1 MKLVDIQKLLS
12 LPVDYS
18 DRQDRLYR
26 LVFPMFLAL
35 GYNPYDKRAFVVKE
49 NLDIAVYKGVQVVL
63 RIVLKDNSKTNLGS
77 GLTCITDGKVY
88 NIYLG
93 KKLRCS
99 FNAEKATEEDFQDF
113 KNKLGYDNIEAYWDK
128 AELEV
133 VYGDQI
139 NYVGDLNF
147 RNNIPKTKAS
157 SSLIDKSSKVTR
169 NVELVLDNISK
180 FDESDKT
187 KATKPESKS
196 NKNNK
201 DLNNIDAVDHLI
213 IYQIL
218 KIVQQQSETLRDLEE
233 SLRDIKAKL
242 DESNKNTDTEEKP
255 DKIIEEVASE
265 PLEKVDDTEIS
276 IDEIIDKPIKISRVE
291 KPAASKETEIEKV
304 EKPATEESKATV
316 EDERPSMDDTK
327 PAFDDENAAIDFSKE
342 YIYNEVDAQGYK
354 IRCMKICNKVYE
366 QKMGVMRA
374 IATLVEYVLDNN
386 LCTATDLVDKIR
398 ILHFTPGGYYRRS
411 IYIYKYSI
419 EITVVRCY
427 SDFKRIVGRI
437 LGAAGLK
444 DSDLILKF
452 QEQA

>member
-1 MKLVDIQKLLS
+1 MKLADIQKLLS

-35 GYNPYDKRAFVVKE
+35 GYNPYDKRAFVIKE
-49 NLDIAVYKGVQVVL
+49 NLDITIYKGVQVVL
-63 RIVLKDNSKTNLGS
+63 RVVLKDNNKVNLGS

-128 AELEV
+128 AELQV

-147 RNNIPKTKAS
+147 KNNIPKKAS
-157 SSLIDKSSKVTR
+157 KTSSGLIDKSSKVTS

-187 KATKPESKS
+187 RAINSIPQS
-196 NKNNK
+196 KNNK
-201 DLNNIDAVDHLI
+201 NSKDHNNIDAVDHLI

-218 KIVQQQSETLRDLEE
+218 KIVQQQSDALSNLSE
-233 SLRDIKAKL
+233 SLRDIKNKL
-242 DESNKNTDTEEKP
+242 DGFDRNTDTEEKP
-255 DKIIEEVASE
+255 DKIIEEIASE

-276 IDEIIDKPIKISRVE
+276 IDEIIDKPIKINRVE
-291 KPAASKETEIEKV
+291 KPATSKADDEKDAVEASKADAEK
-304 EKPATEESKATV
+304 
-316 EDERPSMDDTK
+316 D
-327 PAFDDENAAIDFSKE
+327 AIDLSKE

-354 IRCMKICNKVYE
+354 IRCMKICDKVYE

-374 IATLVEYVLDNN
+374 IATLVEYMLDNN
-386 LCTATDLVDKIR
+386 LCTATELVDKIR
-398 ILHFTPGGYYRRS
+398 ILHFTLGRQYRRS
-411 IYIYKYSI
+411 IYIDKYSI
-419 EITVVRCY
+419 EISRITCY

-437 LGAAGLK
+437 LGIAGLK

>member
-1 MKLVDIQKLLS
+1 
-12 LPVDYS
+12 
-18 DRQDRLYR
+18 
-26 LVFPMFLAL
+26 MFLAL
-35 GYNPYDKRAFVVKE
+35 GYNPYDKRAFVIKE

-63 RIVLKDNSKTNLGS
+63 RVVLKDNSKINLGS

-113 KNKLGYDNIEAYWDK
+113 KNKLGYNNIEAYWDK

-147 RNNIPKTKAS
+147 KNNVPKTKAS

-187 KATKPESKS
+187 KATKPESES

-201 DLNNIDAVDHLI
+201 DLNSIDAVDHLI

-218 KIVQQQSETLRDLEE
+218 KIVQQQSETLSNLEE
-233 SLRDIKAKL
+233 SLRDIKNKL
-242 DESNKNTDTEEKP
+242 DMSKKEDTEEKP
-255 DKIIEEVASE
+255 EKIIEEVASE
-265 PLEKVDDTEIS
+265 PIEKVDDTEIS
-276 IDEIIDKPIKISRVE
+276 IDEIIDKPIKINRVE
-291 KPAASKETEIEKV
+291 KPATSKETEIEKA
-304 EKPATEESKATV
+304 ATEASKVSETTI
-316 EDERPSMDDTK
+316 EPTKDT
-327 PAFDDENAAIDFSKE
+327 IDFSKE
-342 YIYNEVDAQGYK
+342 YIYNEIDAQGYK
-354 IRCMKICNKVYE
+354 IRSMKICDKVYE
-366 QKMGVMRA
+366 QKMGVVRA

-386 LCTATDLVDKIR
+386 LCTATELVDKIR

-411 IYIYKYSI
+411 IYIDKYSI
-419 EITVVRCY
+419 EISRFRCY
-427 SDFKRIVGRI
+427 SDFKKIASKI
-437 LGAAGLK
+437 LLVAGLK
-444 DSDLILKF
+444 DSDLMIKF
-452 QEQA
+452 HEQA

>member
-1 MKLVDIQKLLS
+1 MKLADIQKLLS

-35 GYNPYDKRAFVVKE
+35 GYNPYDKRAFVIKE
-49 NLDIAVYKGVQVVL
+49 NLDITIYKGVQVVL
-63 RIVLKDNSKTNLGS
+63 RVVLKDNNKLNLGS

-93 KKLRCS
+93 KKLRYS
-99 FNAEKATEEDFQDF
+99 FNAEKATEKDFQDF

-128 AELEV
+128 AELQV

-147 RNNIPKTKAS
+147 KNNIPKKAS
-157 SSLIDKSSKVTR
+157 KTSSGLIDKSSKVTS

-187 KATKPESKS
+187 RAINSIPESKN
-196 NKNNK
+196 NKNSK
-201 DLNNIDAVDHLI
+201 DPNNIDAVDHLI

-218 KIVQQQSETLRDLEE
+218 KIVQQQSDALNSLEE
-233 SLRDIKAKL
+233 SLKDIRNKL
-242 DESNKNTDTEEKP
+242 DGFDRDTDTEEKP
-255 DKIIEEVASE
+255 DKIIEEIASE
-265 PLEKVDDTEIS
+265 PVEKVDDTEIS
-276 IDEIIDKPIKISRVE
+276 IDEIIDKPIKINRVE
-291 KPAASKETEIEKV
+291 KPATSKPDDEKDAV
-304 EKPATEESKATV
+304 EASKATLDN
-316 EDERPSMDDTK
+316 EEQS
-327 PAFDDENAAIDFSKE
+327 IDLSKE

-354 IRCMKICNKVYE
+354 IRCMKIYDKVYE
-366 QKMGVMRA
+366 QKMGIMRA
-374 IATLVEYVLDNN
+374 IATLVEYLLDNN
-386 LCTATDLVDKIR
+386 LCTATELVDKIR
-398 ILHFTPGGYYRRS
+398 ILHFTIGRQYRRS
-411 IYIYKYSI
+411 IYIDKYSI
-419 EITVVRCY
+419 EISRITCY

-437 LGAAGLK
+437 LGIAGLK

>member
-1 MKLVDIQKLLS
+1 MKLADIQKLLS

-35 GYNPYDKRAFVVKE
+35 GYNPYDKRAFVIKE
-49 NLDIAVYKGVQVVL
+49 NLDITIYKGVQVVL
-63 RIVLKDNSKTNLGS
+63 RVVLKDNNKVNLGS

-99 FNAEKATEEDFQDF
+99 FNAERATEEDFQDF

-128 AELEV
+128 AELQV

-147 RNNIPKTKAS
+147 KNNIKKAS
-157 SSLIDKSSKVTR
+157 KTSSGLIDKSSKVTS

-187 KATKPESKS
+187 RAINSIPESKN
-196 NKNNK
+196 NKNSK
-201 DLNNIDAVDHLI
+201 DPNNIDAVDHLI

-218 KIVQQQSETLRDLEE
+218 KIVQQQSDALSNLEE
-233 SLRDIKAKL
+233 SLRDIRNKL
-242 DESNKNTDTEEKP
+242 DGFDRNTDTEEKP
-255 DKIIEEVASE
+255 DKIIEEIASE

-276 IDEIIDKPIKISRVE
+276 IDEIIDKPIKINRVE
-291 KPAASKETEIEKV
+291 KPATSKPDDEKDAV
-304 EKPATEESKATV
+304 EASKATLDN
-316 EDERPSMDDTK
+316 EKD
-327 PAFDDENAAIDFSKE
+327 AIDLSKE

-354 IRCMKICNKVYE
+354 IRCMKICDKVYE

-374 IATLVEYVLDNN
+374 IATLVEYLLDNN
-386 LCTATDLVDKIR
+386 LCTATELVDRIR
-398 ILHFTPGGYYRRS
+398 ILHFTLGGQYRRS
-411 IYIYKYSI
+411 IYIDKYSI
-419 EITVVRCY
+419 EISRITCY

-437 LGAAGLK
+437 LGIAGLK
-444 DSDLILKF
+444 DSDLMLKF

>member
-1 MKLVDIQKLLS
+1 MKLADIQKLLG

-35 GYNPYDKRAFVVKE
+35 GYNPYDKRAFVIKE
-49 NLDIAVYKGVQVVL
+49 NLDITIYKGVQVVL
-63 RIVLKDNSKTNLGS
+63 RVVLKDNNKVNLGS

-128 AELEV
+128 AELQV

-147 RNNIPKTKAS
+147 KNNIPKKAS
-157 SSLIDKSSKVTR
+157 KTSSGLIDKSSKVTS

-180 FDESDKT
+180 FDESGKT
-187 KATKPESKS
+187 RAINSIPESKN
-196 NKNNK
+196 NKNSK
-201 DLNNIDAVDHLI
+201 DPNNIDAVDHLI

-218 KIVQQQSETLRDLEE
+218 KIVQQQSDALNSLEE
-233 SLRDIKAKL
+233 SLRDIKNKL
-242 DESNKNTDTEEKP
+242 DGFDRNTDTEEKP
-255 DKIIEEVASE
+255 DKIIEEIASE
-265 PLEKVDDTEIS
+265 PVEKVDDTEIS
-276 IDEIIDKPIKISRVE
+276 IDEIIDKPIKINR
-291 KPAASKETEIEKV
+291 A
-304 EKPATEESKATV
+304 EKPATSKPDDEKDVVEASKATLDNE
-316 EDERPSMDDTK
+316 ED
-327 PAFDDENAAIDFSKE
+327 AIDLSKE

-354 IRCMKICNKVYE
+354 IRCMKICDKVYE

-374 IATLVEYVLDNN
+374 IATLVEYLLDNN
-386 LCTATDLVDKIR
+386 FCTATELVDKIR
-398 ILHFTPGGYYRRS
+398 ILHFTIGRQYRRS
-411 IYIYKYSI
+411 IYIDKYSI
-419 EITVVRCY
+419 EISRITCY

-437 LGAAGLK
+437 LGIAGLK

>member
-1 MKLVDIQKLLS
+1 MKLADIQKLLS

-35 GYNPYDKRAFVVKE
+35 GYNPYDKRAFVIKE
-49 NLDIAVYKGVQVVL
+49 NLDITIYKGVQVVL
-63 RIVLKDNSKTNLGS
+63 RVVLKDNNKVNLGS

-113 KNKLGYDNIEAYWDK
+113 KNKLGYDSIEAYWDK
-128 AELEV
+128 AELAV

-147 RNNIPKTKAS
+147 KNNIPKKAS
-157 SSLIDKSSKVTR
+157 KTSSGLIDKSSKVTS

-187 KATKPESKS
+187 RAINSIPESKN
-196 NKNNK
+196 NKNSK
-201 DLNNIDAVDHLI
+201 DPNNIDAVDHLI

-218 KIVQQQSETLRDLEE
+218 KIVQQQSDALSNLSE
-233 SLRDIKAKL
+233 SLRDIRNKL
-242 DESNKNTDTEEKP
+242 DDFDRNTDTEEKP
-255 DKIIEEVASE
+255 DKIIEEIASE
-265 PLEKVDDTEIS
+265 PVEKVDDTEIS
-276 IDEIIDKPIKISRVE
+276 IDEIIDKPIKINRVE
-291 KPAASKETEIEKV
+291 KPATSKADDEKDAVEASK
-304 EKPATEESKATV
+304 A
-316 EDERPSMDDTK
+316 
-327 PAFDDENAAIDFSKE
+327 DDEKDAIDLSKE

-354 IRCMKICNKVYE
+354 IRCMKICGKVYE
-366 QKMGVMRA
+366 KKMGVMRA

-386 LCTATDLVDKIR
+386 LCTATELVDKIR
-398 ILHFTPGGYYRRS
+398 ILHFTFGGNYRRS
-411 IYIYKYSI
+411 IYIDKYSI
-419 EITVVRCY
+419 EISRITCY

-437 LGAAGLK
+437 LGIDGLK

>member
-1 MKLVDIQKLLS
+1 MKLADIQKLLS

-35 GYNPYDKRAFVVKE
+35 GYNPYDKRAFVIKE
-49 NLDIAVYKGVQVVL
+49 NLDITIYKGVQVVL
-63 RIVLKDNSKTNLGS
+63 RVVLKDNNKVNLGS

-99 FNAEKATEEDFQDF
+99 FNAEKATEADFQDF

-128 AELEV
+128 AGLQV

-147 RNNIPKTKAS
+147 KNNIKKAS
-157 SSLIDKSSKVTR
+157 KTSSGLIDKSSKVTS

-187 KATKPESKS
+187 RAINSIPESKN
-196 NKNNK
+196 NKNSK
-201 DLNNIDAVDHLI
+201 DPNNIDAVDHLI

-218 KIVQQQSETLRDLEE
+218 KIVQQQSDALSNLEE
-233 SLRDIKAKL
+233 SLRDIRNKL
-242 DESNKNTDTEEKP
+242 DGFDRNTDTEEKP
-255 DKIIEEVASE
+255 DKIIEEIASE

-276 IDEIIDKPIKISRVE
+276 IDEIIDKPIKINRVE
-291 KPAASKETEIEKV
+291 KPATSKPDDEKDAV
-304 EKPATEESKATV
+304 EASKATLDN
-316 EDERPSMDDTK
+316 EKD
-327 PAFDDENAAIDFSKE
+327 AIDLSKE

-354 IRCMKICNKVYE
+354 IRCMKICDKVYE

-374 IATLVEYVLDNN
+374 IATLVEYLLDNN
-386 LCTATDLVDKIR
+386 LCTATELVDRIR
-398 ILHFTPGGYYRRS
+398 ILHFTLGGQYRRS
-411 IYIYKYSI
+411 IYIDKYSI
-419 EITVVRCY
+419 EISRITCY

-437 LGAAGLK
+437 LGIAGLK

>member
-1 MKLVDIQKLLS
+1 MKLADIQKLLS

-35 GYNPYDKRAFVVKE
+35 GYNPYDKRAFVIKE
-49 NLDIAVYKGVQVVL
+49 NLDITIYKGVQVVL
-63 RIVLKDNSKTNLGS
+63 RVVLKDNNKVNLGS

-99 FNAEKATEEDFQDF
+99 FNAERATEADFQDF

-128 AELEV
+128 AELQV

-147 RNNIPKTKAS
+147 KNNIKKAS
-157 SSLIDKSSKVTR
+157 KTSSGLIDKSSKVTS

-187 KATKPESKS
+187 RAINSIPESKN
-196 NKNNK
+196 NKNSK
-201 DLNNIDAVDHLI
+201 DPNNIDAVDHLI

-218 KIVQQQSETLRDLEE
+218 KIVQQQSDALSNLEE
-233 SLRDIKAKL
+233 SLRDIRNKL
-242 DESNKNTDTEEKP
+242 DGFDRNTDTEEKP
-255 DKIIEEVASE
+255 DKIIEEIASE

-276 IDEIIDKPIKISRVE
+276 IDEIIDKPIKINRVE
-291 KPAASKETEIEKV
+291 KPAVGTSKADDEKDAV
-304 EKPATEESKATV
+304 EASKATLDN
-316 EDERPSMDDTK
+316 EKD
-327 PAFDDENAAIDFSKE
+327 AIDLSKE

-354 IRCMKICNKVYE
+354 IRCMKICDKVYE

-374 IATLVEYVLDNN
+374 IATLVEYLLDNN
-386 LCTATDLVDKIR
+386 LCTATELVDRIR
-398 ILHFTPGGYYRRS
+398 ILHFTLGGYYRRS
-411 IYIYKYSI
+411 IYIDKYSI
-419 EITVVRCY
+419 EISRITCY

-437 LGAAGLK
+437 LGIAGLK

>member
-1 MKLVDIQKLLS
+1 MKLADIQKLLS

-35 GYNPYDKRAFVVKE
+35 GYNPYDKRAFVIKE
-49 NLDIAVYKGVQVVL
+49 NLDITIYKGVQVVL
-63 RIVLKDNSKTNLGS
+63 RVVLKDNNKVNLGS

-99 FNAEKATEEDFQDF
+99 FNAEKA
-113 KNKLGYDNIEAYWDK
+113 
-128 AELEV
+128 ELQV

-147 RNNIPKTKAS
+147 KNNIKKAS
-157 SSLIDKSSKVTR
+157 KTSSGLIDKSSKVTS

-187 KATKPESKS
+187 RAINSIPESKN
-196 NKNNK
+196 NKNSK
-201 DLNNIDAVDHLI
+201 DPNNIDAVDHLI

-218 KIVQQQSETLRDLEE
+218 KIVQQQSDALSNLEE
-233 SLRDIKAKL
+233 SLRDIRNKL
-242 DESNKNTDTEEKP
+242 DGFDRNTDTEEKP
-255 DKIIEEVASE
+255 DKIIEEIASE

-276 IDEIIDKPIKISRVE
+276 IDEIIDKPIKINRVE
-291 KPAASKETEIEKV
+291 KPAVGTSKADDEKDAV
-304 EKPATEESKATV
+304 EASKATLDN
-316 EDERPSMDDTK
+316 EKD
-327 PAFDDENAAIDFSKE
+327 AIDLSKE

-354 IRCMKICNKVYE
+354 IRCMKICDKVYE

-374 IATLVEYVLDNN
+374 IATLVEYLLDNN
-386 LCTATDLVDKIR
+386 LCTATELVDRIR
-398 ILHFTPGGYYRRS
+398 ILHFTLGGQYRRS
-411 IYIYKYSI
+411 IYIDKYSI
-419 EITVVRCY
+419 EISRITCY
-427 SDFKRIVGRI
+427 SDFKRIVGSI
-437 LGAAGLK
+437 LGIAGLK

>member
-1 MKLVDIQKLLS
+1 MKLADIQKLLS

-35 GYNPYDKRAFVVKE
+35 GYNPYDKRAFVIKE
-49 NLDIAVYKGVQVVL
+49 NLDITIYKGVQVVL
-63 RIVLKDNSKTNLGS
+63 RVVLKDNNKVNLGS

-128 AELEV
+128 AELQV

-147 RNNIPKTKAS
+147 KNNIKKAS
-157 SSLIDKSSKVTR
+157 KTSSGLIDKSSKVTS

-187 KATKPESKS
+187 RAINSIPESKN
-196 NKNNK
+196 NKNSK
-201 DLNNIDAVDHLI
+201 DPNNIDAVDHLI

-218 KIVQQQSETLRDLEE
+218 KIVQQQSDALSNLEE
-233 SLRDIKAKL
+233 SLRDIRNKL
-242 DESNKNTDTEEKP
+242 DGFDRNTDTEEKP
-255 DKIIEEVASE
+255 DKIIEEIASE

-276 IDEIIDKPIKISRVE
+276 IDEIIDKPIKINRVE
-291 KPAASKETEIEKV
+291 KPAVGT
-304 EKPATEESKATV
+304 SKA
-316 EDERPSMDDTK
+316 
-327 PAFDDENAAIDFSKE
+327 DDEKDAVDLSKE

-354 IRCMKICNKVYE
+354 IRCMKICDKVYE

-374 IATLVEYVLDNN
+374 IATLVEYLLDNN
-386 LCTATDLVDKIR
+386 LCTATELVDKIR
-398 ILHFTPGGYYRRS
+398 ILHFTLGGQYRRS
-411 IYIYKYSI
+411 IYIDKYSI
-419 EITVVRCY
+419 EISRITCY

-437 LGAAGLK
+437 LGIAGLK

>member
-1 MKLVDIQKLLS
+1 MKLADIQKLLS

-35 GYNPYDKRAFVVKE
+35 GYNPYDKRAFVIKE
-49 NLDIAVYKGVQVVL
+49 NLDITIYKGVQVVL
-63 RIVLKDNSKTNLGS
+63 RVVLKDNSKVNLGS

-128 AELEV
+128 AELAV

-147 RNNIPKTKAS
+147 KNNIPKKAS
-157 SSLIDKSSKVTR
+157 KTSSGLIDKSSKVTS

-187 KATKPESKS
+187 RAINSIPESKN
-196 NKNNK
+196 NKNSK
-201 DLNNIDAVDHLI
+201 DHNNIDAVDHLI

-218 KIVQQQSETLRDLEE
+218 KIVQQQSDALSNLSE
-233 SLRDIKAKL
+233 SLRDIKNKL
-242 DESNKNTDTEEKP
+242 DGFDRNTDTEEKP
-255 DKIIEEVASE
+255 DKIVEEVASE

-276 IDEIIDKPIKISRVE
+276 IDEIIDKPIKINRVE
-291 KPAASKETEIEKV
+291 KPATSKPDDEKDPVEASK
-304 EKPATEESKATV
+304 A
-316 EDERPSMDDTK
+316 
-327 PAFDDENAAIDFSKE
+327 DDETDTMDLSKE

-354 IRCMKICNKVYE
+354 IRCMKICDKVYE

-374 IATLVEYVLDNN
+374 IATLVEYLLDNN
-386 LCTATDLVDKIR
+386 FCTATELVDKIR
-398 ILHFTPGGYYRRS
+398 ILHFTIGRQYRRS
-411 IYIYKYSI
+411 IYIDKYSI
-419 EITVVRCY
+419 EISRITCY

-437 LGAAGLK
+437 LGIAGLK

>member
-1 MKLVDIQKLLS
+1 MKLADIQKLLS

-35 GYNPYDKRAFVVKE
+35 GYNPYDKRAFVIKE
-49 NLDIAVYKGVQVVL
+49 NLDITIYKGVQVVL
-63 RIVLKDNSKTNLGS
+63 RVVLKDNNKVNLGS

-93 KKLRCS
+93 KKLRYS
-99 FNAEKATEEDFQDF
+99 FNAEKATEKDFQDF

-147 RNNIPKTKAS
+147 KNNIPKKAS
-157 SSLIDKSSKVTR
+157 KTSRGLIDKSSKVTS

-187 KATKPESKS
+187 KAINSIPESKN

-201 DLNNIDAVDHLI
+201 DPNSIDAVDHLI

-218 KIVQQQSETLRDLEE
+218 KIVQQQSDALNSLEE
-233 SLRDIKAKL
+233 SLRDIKNKL
-242 DESNKNTDTEEKP
+242 DSFDRNTDTEEKP
-255 DKIIEEVASE
+255 DKIIEEIASE
-265 PLEKVDDTEIS
+265 PVEKVDDTEIS
-276 IDEIIDKPIKISRVE
+276 IDEIIDKPIKINRVE
-291 KPAASKETEIEKV
+291 KPATSKPDDEKDAV
-304 EKPATEESKATV
+304 EESKVTLDN
-316 EDERPSMDDTK
+316 EK
-327 PAFDDENAAIDFSKE
+327 YAIDLSKE

-386 LCTATDLVDKIR
+386 LCTANELVDKIR
-398 ILHFTPGGYYRRS
+398 VLHITPGGSYRRS
-411 IYIYKYSI
+411 IYIDKYSI

-437 LGAAGLK
+437 LGIAGLK

>member
-1 MKLVDIQKLLS
+1 MKLADIQKLLS

-35 GYNPYDKRAFVVKE
+35 GYNPYDKRAFVIKE
-49 NLDIAVYKGVQVVL
+49 NLDITIYKGVQVVL
-63 RIVLKDNSKTNLGS
+63 RVVLKDNNKVNLGS

-128 AELEV
+128 AELQV

-147 RNNIPKTKAS
+147 KNNIKKAS
-157 SSLIDKSSKVTR
+157 KTSSGLIDKSSKVTS

-187 KATKPESKS
+187 RAINSIPESKN
-196 NKNNK
+196 NKNSK
-201 DLNNIDAVDHLI
+201 DPNNIDAVDHLI

-218 KIVQQQSETLRDLEE
+218 KIVQQQSDALSNLEE
-233 SLRDIKAKL
+233 SLRDIRNKL
-242 DESNKNTDTEEKP
+242 DGFDRNTDTEEKP
-255 DKIIEEVASE
+255 DKIIEEIASE

-276 IDEIIDKPIKISRVE
+276 IDEIIDKPIKINRVE
-291 KPAASKETEIEKV
+291 KPAVGTSKADDEKDAV
-304 EKPATEESKATV
+304 EASKATLDN
-316 EDERPSMDDTK
+316 EKD
-327 PAFDDENAAIDFSKE
+327 AIDLSKE

-354 IRCMKICNKVYE
+354 IRCMKICDKVYE

-374 IATLVEYVLDNN
+374 IATLVEYLLDNN
-386 LCTATDLVDKIR
+386 LCTATELVDKIR
-398 ILHFTPGGYYRRS
+398 ILHFTLGGQYRRS
-411 IYIYKYSI
+411 IYIDKYSI
-419 EITVVRCY
+419 EISRITCY

-437 LGAAGLK
+437 LGIAGLK

>member
-1 MKLVDIQKLLS
+1 MKLADIQKLLS

-35 GYNPYDKRAFVVKE
+35 GYNPYDKRAFVIKE
-49 NLDIAVYKGVQVVL
+49 NLDITIYKGVQVVL
-63 RIVLKDNSKTNLGS
+63 RVVLKDNNKVNLGS

-128 AELEV
+128 AELQV

-147 RNNIPKTKAS
+147 KNNIKKAS
-157 SSLIDKSSKVTR
+157 KTSSGLIDKSSKVTS

-187 KATKPESKS
+187 RAINSIPESKN
-196 NKNNK
+196 NKNSK
-201 DLNNIDAVDHLI
+201 DPNNIDAVDHLI

-218 KIVQQQSETLRDLEE
+218 KIVQQQSDALSNLEE
-233 SLRDIKAKL
+233 SLRDIRNKL
-242 DESNKNTDTEEKP
+242 DGFDRNTDTEEKP
-255 DKIIEEVASE
+255 DKIIEEIASE

-276 IDEIIDKPIKISRVE
+276 IDEIIDKPIKINRVE
-291 KPAASKETEIEKV
+291 KPAVGTSKADDEKDAV
-304 EKPATEESKATV
+304 EASKATLDN
-316 EDERPSMDDTK
+316 EKQS
-327 PAFDDENAAIDFSKE
+327 IDLSKE

-354 IRCMKICNKVYE
+354 IRCIKICDKVYE

-374 IATLVEYVLDNN
+374 IATLVEYLLDNN
-386 LCTATDLVDKIR
+386 LCTATELVDKIR
-398 ILHFTPGGYYRRS
+398 ILHFTLGGQYRRS
-411 IYIYKYSI
+411 IYIDKYSI
-419 EITVVRCY
+419 EISRITCY

-437 LGAAGLK
+437 LGIAGLK

>member
-1 MKLVDIQKLLS
+1 MKLADIQKLLS

-35 GYNPYDKRAFVVKE
+35 GYNPYDKRAFVIKE
-49 NLDIAVYKGVQVVL
+49 NLDITIYKGVQVVL
-63 RIVLKDNSKTNLGS
+63 RVVLKDNNKVNLGS

-128 AELEV
+128 AELQV

-147 RNNIPKTKAS
+147 KNNIPKKAS
-157 SSLIDKSSKVTR
+157 KTSSGLIDKSSKVTS

-187 KATKPESKS
+187 KVKS
-196 NKNNK
+196 NKNSK

-218 KIVQQQSETLRDLEE
+218 KIVQQQSDALSNLSE
-233 SLRDIKAKL
+233 SLRDIRNKL
-242 DESNKNTDTEEKP
+242 DSFDRNTDTEEKP
-255 DKIIEEVASE
+255 DKTIEEIASE
-265 PLEKVDDTEIS
+265 PVDKVDDTEIS
-276 IDEIIDKPIKISRVE
+276 IDEIIDKPIKINRVE
-291 KPAASKETEIEKV
+291 KPATSKADDEKDAV
-304 EKPATEESKATV
+304 EASKATL
-316 EDERPSMDDTK
+316 ETE
-327 PAFDDENAAIDFSKE
+327 EHAIDLSKE

-374 IATLVEYVLDNN
+374 IATLVEYLLDNN
-386 LCTATDLVDKIR
+386 LCTATELVDKIR
-398 ILHFTPGGYYRRS
+398 ILHFTLGGYYRRS
-411 IYIYKYSI
+411 IYIDKYSI

-437 LGAAGLK
+437 LGIAGLK

>member
-1 MKLVDIQKLLS
+1 MKLADIQKLLS

-35 GYNPYDKRAFVVKE
+35 GYNPYDKRAFVIKE
-49 NLDIAVYKGVQVVL
+49 NLDITIYKGVQVVL
-63 RIVLKDNSKTNLGS
+63 RVVLKDNSKVNLGS

-99 FNAEKATEEDFQDF
+99 FNAEKATEADFQDF

-128 AELEV
+128 AELQV

-147 RNNIPKTKAS
+147 KNNIKKAS
-157 SSLIDKSSKVTR
+157 KTSSGLIDKSSKVTS

-187 KATKPESKS
+187 RAINSIPESKN
-196 NKNNK
+196 NKNSK
-201 DLNNIDAVDHLI
+201 DPNNIDAVDHLI

-218 KIVQQQSETLRDLEE
+218 KIVQQQSDALSNLEE
-233 SLRDIKAKL
+233 SLRDIRNKL
-242 DESNKNTDTEEKP
+242 DGFDRNTDTEEKP
-255 DKIIEEVASE
+255 DKIIEEIASE

-276 IDEIIDKPIKISRVE
+276 IDEIIDTPIKINRVE
-291 KPAASKETEIEKV
+291 KPAVGTSKADDEKDAV
-304 EKPATEESKATV
+304 EASKATLDN
-316 EDERPSMDDTK
+316 EKD
-327 PAFDDENAAIDFSKE
+327 AIDLSKE

-354 IRCMKICNKVYE
+354 IRCMKICDKVYE

-374 IATLVEYVLDNN
+374 IATLVEYLLDNN
-386 LCTATDLVDKIR
+386 LCTATELVDRIR
-398 ILHFTPGGYYRRS
+398 ILHFTLGGQYRRS
-411 IYIYKYSI
+411 IYIDKYSI
-419 EITVVRCY
+419 EISRITCY

-437 LGAAGLK
+437 LGIAGLK

>member
-1 MKLVDIQKLLS
+1 MKLADIQKLLS

-35 GYNPYDKRAFVVKE
+35 GYNPYDKRAFVIKE
-49 NLDIAVYKGVQVVL
+49 NLDITIYKGVQVVL
-63 RIVLKDNSKTNLGS
+63 RVVLKDNNKVNLGS

-93 KKLRCS
+93 KKIRCS
-99 FNAEKATEEDFQDF
+99 FNAEKATEADFQDF

-128 AELEV
+128 AELAV

-147 RNNIPKTKAS
+147 KNKMPKKAS
-157 SSLIDKSSKVTR
+157 KTSSGLIDKSSKVTS

-187 KATKPESKS
+187 RAINSIPESKS
-196 NKNNK
+196 NKNSK
-201 DLNNIDAVDHLI
+201 DHNNIDAVDHLI

-218 KIVQQQSETLRDLEE
+218 KIVQQQSDALSNLEE
-233 SLRDIKAKL
+233 SLRDIKNKL
-242 DESNKNTDTEEKP
+242 DGFDRNTDTEEKP
-255 DKIIEEVASE
+255 DKIIEEIASE
-265 PLEKVDDTEIS
+265 PVEKVDDTEIS
-276 IDEIIDKPIKISRVE
+276 IDEIIDKPIKINRVE
-291 KPAASKETEIEKV
+291 KPATSKADDEKDAVEASKTTLETEEH
-304 EKPATEESKATV
+304 
-316 EDERPSMDDTK
+316 
-327 PAFDDENAAIDFSKE
+327 AIDLSKE

-386 LCTATDLVDKIR
+386 LCTATELVDRIR
-398 ILHFTPGGYYRRS
+398 ILHFTLGRQYRRS
-411 IYIYKYSI
+411 IYIDKYSI
-419 EITVVRCY
+419 EISRITCY

-437 LGAAGLK
+437 LGIAGLK

>member
-1 MKLVDIQKLLS
+1 MKLADIQKLLS

-35 GYNPYDKRAFVVKE
+35 GYNPYDKRAFVIKE
-49 NLDIAVYKGVQVVL
+49 NLDITIYKGVQVVL
-63 RIVLKDNSKTNLGS
+63 RVVLKDNNKVNLGS

-128 AELEV
+128 AELQV

-147 RNNIPKTKAS
+147 KNKIPKKAS
-157 SSLIDKSSKVTR
+157 KTSSGLIDKSSKVTS

-187 KATKPESKS
+187 RAINSIPESKN
-196 NKNNK
+196 NKNSK

-218 KIVQQQSETLRDLEE
+218 KIVQQQSDALNSLEE
-233 SLRDIKAKL
+233 SLRDIKNKL
-242 DESNKNTDTEEKP
+242 DGFDRNTDTDTEEKP
-255 DKIIEEVASE
+255 DKILEEIASE
-265 PLEKVDDTEIS
+265 PVEKVDDTEIS
-276 IDEIIDKPIKISRVE
+276 IDEIIDKPIKINRV
-291 KPAASKETEIEKV
+291 ASK
-304 EKPATEESKATV
+304 A
-316 EDERPSMDDTK
+316 
-327 PAFDDENAAIDFSKE
+327 DDEKDAVEASKTTLDNEKDAIDLSKE
-342 YIYNEVDAQGYK
+342 YTYNEVDAQGYK

-374 IATLVEYVLDNN
+374 IATLVEYLLDNN
-386 LCTATDLVDKIR
+386 LCTATELVDRIR
-398 ILHFTPGGYYRRS
+398 ILHFTLGGYYRRS
-411 IYIYKYSI
+411 IYIDKYSI
-419 EITVVRCY
+419 EISRITCY

-437 LGAAGLK
+437 LGIAGLK
-444 DSDLILKF
+444 DSDLMLKF

>member
-1 MKLVDIQKLLS
+1 MKLADIQKLLS

-35 GYNPYDKRAFVVKE
+35 GYNPYDKRAFVIKE
-49 NLDIAVYKGVQVVL
+49 NLDITIYKGVQVVL
-63 RIVLKDNSKTNLGS
+63 RVVLKDNNKVNLGS

-99 FNAEKATEEDFQDF
+99 FNAERATEEDFQDF

-128 AELEV
+128 AELQV

-147 RNNIPKTKAS
+147 KNNIKKAS
-157 SSLIDKSSKVTR
+157 KTSSGLIDKSSKVTS

-187 KATKPESKS
+187 RAINSIPESKN
-196 NKNNK
+196 NKNSK
-201 DLNNIDAVDHLI
+201 DPNNIDAVDHLI

-218 KIVQQQSETLRDLEE
+218 KIVQQQSDALSNLEE
-233 SLRDIKAKL
+233 SLRDIRNKL
-242 DESNKNTDTEEKP
+242 DGFDRNTDTEEKP
-255 DKIIEEVASE
+255 DKIIEEIASE

-276 IDEIIDKPIKISRVE
+276 IDEIIDKPIKINRVE
-291 KPAASKETEIEKV
+291 KPAVGTSKADDEKDAV
-304 EKPATEESKATV
+304 EASKATLDN
-316 EDERPSMDDTK
+316 EKD
-327 PAFDDENAAIDFSKE
+327 AIDLSKE

-354 IRCMKICNKVYE
+354 IRCMKICDKVYE

-374 IATLVEYVLDNN
+374 IATLVEYLLDNN
-386 LCTATDLVDKIR
+386 LCTATELVDKIR
-398 ILHFTPGGYYRRS
+398 ILHFTLGGQYRRS
-411 IYIYKYSI
+411 IYIDKYSI
-419 EITVVRCY
+419 EISRITCY

-437 LGAAGLK
+437 LGIAGLK

>member
-1 MKLVDIQKLLS
+1 MKLADVQKLLS

-35 GYNPYDKRAFVVKE
+35 GYNPYDKRAFVIKE
-49 NLDIAVYKGVQVVL
+49 NLDITIYKGVQVVL
-63 RIVLKDNSKTNLGS
+63 RVVLKDNSKVNLGS

-99 FNAEKATEEDFQDF
+99 FNSEKATEADFQDF

-128 AELEV
+128 AELQV

-147 RNNIPKTKAS
+147 KNNIPKKAS
-157 SSLIDKSSKVTR
+157 KTSSGLIDKSSKVTS

-187 KATKPESKS
+187 RAINSIPESKN

-201 DLNNIDAVDHLI
+201 DPNNIDAVDHLI

-218 KIVQQQSETLRDLEE
+218 KIVQQQSDALSNLSE
-233 SLRDIKAKL
+233 SLRDIRNKL
-242 DESNKNTDTEEKP
+242 DSFDRNTDTEEKP
-255 DKIIEEVASE
+255 EKIIEEIASE
-265 PLEKVDDTEIS
+265 PVEKVDDTEIS
-276 IDEIIDKPIKISRVE
+276 IDEIIDKPIKINRVE
-291 KPAASKETEIEKV
+291 KDAVGTSKPDDEKDAIEASKT
-304 EKPATEESKATV
+304 TLDNEE
-316 EDERPSMDDTK
+316 D
-327 PAFDDENAAIDFSKE
+327 AIDLSKE

-354 IRCMKICNKVYE
+354 IRCMKICDKVYE
-366 QKMGVMRA
+366 QKMGIMRA

-386 LCTATDLVDKIR
+386 LCTATELVDKIR
-398 ILHFTPGGYYRRS
+398 VLHITPGGSYRRS
-411 IYIYKYSI
+411 IYIDKYSI

-437 LGAAGLK
+437 LGIAGLK

>member
-1 MKLVDIQKLLS
+1 
-12 LPVDYS
+12 
-18 DRQDRLYR
+18 
-26 LVFPMFLAL
+26 MFLAL
-35 GYNPYDKRAFVVKE
+35 GYNPYDKRAFVIKE
-49 NLDIAVYKGVQVVL
+49 NLDITIYKGVQVVL
-63 RIVLKDNSKTNLGS
+63 RVVLKDNNKVNLGS

-99 FNAEKATEEDFQDF
+99 FNAERATEEDFQDF

-128 AELEV
+128 AELQV

-147 RNNIPKTKAS
+147 KNNIKKAS
-157 SSLIDKSSKVTR
+157 KTSSGLIDKSSKVTS

-187 KATKPESKS
+187 RAINSIPESKN
-196 NKNNK
+196 NKNSK
-201 DLNNIDAVDHLI
+201 DPNNIDAVDHLI

-218 KIVQQQSETLRDLEE
+218 KIVQQQSDALSNLEE
-233 SLRDIKAKL
+233 SLRDIRNKL
-242 DESNKNTDTEEKP
+242 DGFDRNTDTEEKP
-255 DKIIEEVASE
+255 DKIIEEIASE

-276 IDEIIDKPIKISRVE
+276 IDEIIDKPIKINRVE
-291 KPAASKETEIEKV
+291 KPAVGTSKADDEKDAV
-304 EKPATEESKATV
+304 EASKATLDN
-316 EDERPSMDDTK
+316 EKD
-327 PAFDDENAAIDFSKE
+327 AIDLSKE

-354 IRCMKICNKVYE
+354 IRCMKICDKVYE

-374 IATLVEYVLDNN
+374 IATLVEYLLDNN
-386 LCTATDLVDKIR
+386 LCTATELVDRIR
-398 ILHFTPGGYYRRS
+398 ILHFTLGGQYRRS
-411 IYIYKYSI
+411 IYIDKYSI
-419 EITVVRCY
+419 EISRITCY

-437 LGAAGLK
+437 LGIAGLK

>member
-1 MKLVDIQKLLS
+1 MKLADIQKLLS

-35 GYNPYDKRAFVVKE
+35 GYNPYDKRAFVIKE
-49 NLDIAVYKGVQVVL
+49 NLDITIYKGVQVVL
-63 RIVLKDNSKTNLGS
+63 RVVLKDNNKVNLGS

-99 FNAEKATEEDFQDF
+99 FNAEKATEADFQDF

-128 AELEV
+128 AELQV

-147 RNNIPKTKAS
+147 KNNIKKAS
-157 SSLIDKSSKVTR
+157 KTSSGLIDKSSKVTS

-187 KATKPESKS
+187 RAINSIPESKN
-196 NKNNK
+196 NKNSK
-201 DLNNIDAVDHLI
+201 DPNNIDAVDHLI

-218 KIVQQQSETLRDLEE
+218 KIVQQQSDALSNLEE
-233 SLRDIKAKL
+233 SLRDIRNKL
-242 DESNKNTDTEEKP
+242 DGFDRNTDTEEKP
-255 DKIIEEVASE
+255 DKIIEEIASE

-276 IDEIIDKPIKISRVE
+276 IDEIIDKPIKINRVE
-291 KPAASKETEIEKV
+291 KPAVGTSKADDEKDAV
-304 EKPATEESKATV
+304 EASKATLDN
-316 EDERPSMDDTK
+316 EKD
-327 PAFDDENAAIDFSKE
+327 AIDLSKE

-354 IRCMKICNKVYE
+354 IRCMKICDKVYE

-374 IATLVEYVLDNN
+374 IATLVEYLLDNN
-386 LCTATDLVDKIR
+386 LCTATELVDKIR
-398 ILHFTPGGYYRRS
+398 ILHFTLGGQYRRS
-411 IYIYKYSI
+411 IYIDKYSI
-419 EITVVRCY
+419 EISRITCY

-437 LGAAGLK
+437 LGIAGLK

>member
-1 MKLVDIQKLLS
+1 MKLADIQKLLS

-35 GYNPYDKRAFVVKE
+35 GYNPYDKRAFVIKE
-49 NLDIAVYKGVQVVL
+49 NLDITIYKGVQVVL
-63 RIVLKDNSKTNLGS
+63 RVVLKDNNKVNLGS

-99 FNAEKATEEDFQDF
+99 FNAERATEEDFQDF

-128 AELEV
+128 AELQV

-147 RNNIPKTKAS
+147 KNNIPKKASKTS
-157 SSLIDKSSKVTR
+157 SSLIDKSSKVTS

-187 KATKPESKS
+187 RAINSIPESKN
-196 NKNNK
+196 NKNSK
-201 DLNNIDAVDHLI
+201 DPNNIDAVDHLI

-218 KIVQQQSETLRDLEE
+218 KIVQQQSDALSNLEE
-233 SLRDIKAKL
+233 SLRDIRNKL
-242 DESNKNTDTEEKP
+242 DGFDRNTDTEEKP
-255 DKIIEEVASE
+255 DKIIEEIASE

-276 IDEIIDKPIKISRVE
+276 IDEIIDKPIKINRVE
-291 KPAASKETEIEKV
+291 KPAVGTSKADDEKDAV
-304 EKPATEESKATV
+304 EASKATLDN
-316 EDERPSMDDTK
+316 EKD
-327 PAFDDENAAIDFSKE
+327 AIDLSKE

-354 IRCMKICNKVYE
+354 IRCMKICDKVYE

-374 IATLVEYVLDNN
+374 IATLVEYLLDNN
-386 LCTATDLVDKIR
+386 LCTATELVDRIR
-398 ILHFTPGGYYRRS
+398 ILHFTLGGQYRRS
-411 IYIYKYSI
+411 IYIDKYSI
-419 EITVVRCY
+419 EISRITCY

-437 LGAAGLK
+437 LGIAGLK

>member
-1 MKLVDIQKLLS
+1 MKLADIQKLLS

-35 GYNPYDKRAFVVKE
+35 GYNPYDKRAFVIKE
-49 NLDIAVYKGVQVVL
+49 NLDITIYKGVQVVL
-63 RIVLKDNSKTNLGS
+63 RVVLKDNNKVNLGS

-99 FNAEKATEEDFQDF
+99 FNAEKATEADFQDF

-128 AELEV
+128 AELQV

-147 RNNIPKTKAS
+147 KNNIKKAS
-157 SSLIDKSSKVTR
+157 KTSSGLIDKSSKVTS

-187 KATKPESKS
+187 RAINSIPESKN
-196 NKNNK
+196 NKNSK
-201 DLNNIDAVDHLI
+201 DPNNIDAVDQLI
-213 IYQIL
+213 NYQIL
-218 KIVQQQSETLRDLEE
+218 KIVQQQSDALSNLEE
-233 SLRDIKAKL
+233 SLRDIRNKL
-242 DESNKNTDTEEKP
+242 DGFDRNTDTEEKP
-255 DKIIEEVASE
+255 DKIIEEIASE

-276 IDEIIDKPIKISRVE
+276 IDEIIDKPIKINRVE
-291 KPAASKETEIEKV
+291 KPAVGTSKADDEKDAV
-304 EKPATEESKATV
+304 EASKATLDN
-316 EDERPSMDDTK
+316 EKD
-327 PAFDDENAAIDFSKE
+327 AIDLSKE

-354 IRCMKICNKVYE
+354 IRCMKICDKVYE

-374 IATLVEYVLDNN
+374 IATLVEYLLDNN
-386 LCTATDLVDKIR
+386 LCTATELVDRIR
-398 ILHFTPGGYYRRS
+398 ILHFTLGGQYRRS
-411 IYIYKYSI
+411 IYIDKYSI
-419 EITVVRCY
+419 EISRITCY

-437 LGAAGLK
+437 LGIAGLK

>member
-1 MKLVDIQKLLS
+1 MKLADIQKLLS

-35 GYNPYDKRAFVVKE
+35 GYNPYDKRAFVIKE
-49 NLDIAVYKGVQVVL
+49 NLDITIYKGVQVVL
-63 RIVLKDNSKTNLGS
+63 RVVLKDNNKVNLGS

-93 KKLRCS
+93 KKIRCS
-99 FNAEKATEEDFQDF
+99 FNAEKATEKDFQDF

-128 AELEV
+128 AELQV

-147 RNNIPKTKAS
+147 KNNIKKAS
-157 SSLIDKSSKVTR
+157 KTSSGLIDKSSKVTS

-187 KATKPESKS
+187 RAIKSIPESKN
-196 NKNNK
+196 NKNSK
-201 DLNNIDAVDHLI
+201 DPNNIDAVDHLI

-218 KIVQQQSETLRDLEE
+218 KIVQQQSDALSNLSE
-233 SLRDIKAKL
+233 SLRDIRNKL
-242 DESNKNTDTEEKP
+242 DGFDRNTDTEEKP
-255 DKIIEEVASE
+255 DKIIEEIASE

-276 IDEIIDKPIKISRVE
+276 IDEIIDKPIKINRVTS
-291 KPAASKETEIEKV
+291 KP
-304 EKPATEESKATV
+304 
-316 EDERPSMDDTK
+316 
-327 PAFDDENAAIDFSKE
+327 DDEKDAVGVSKVTLDNEEDAIDLSKE

-354 IRCMKICNKVYE
+354 IRCMKICDKVYE

-374 IATLVEYVLDNN
+374 IATLVEYLLDNN
-386 LCTATDLVDKIR
+386 LCTATELVDKIR
-398 ILHFTPGGYYRRS
+398 ILHFTLGGYYRRS
-411 IYIYKYSI
+411 IYIDKYSI
-419 EITVVRCY
+419 EISRITCY

-437 LGAAGLK
+437 LGIAGLK

>member
-1 MKLVDIQKLLS
+1 MKLTDIQKLLS

-35 GYNPYDKRAFVVKE
+35 GYNPYDKRAFVIKE
-49 NLDIAVYKGVQVVL
+49 NLDITIYKGVQVVL
-63 RIVLKDNSKTNLGS
+63 RVVLKDNSKVNLGS

-128 AELEV
+128 AELQV

-147 RNNIPKTKAS
+147 KNNIPKKAS
-157 SSLIDKSSKVTR
+157 KTSSGLIDKSSKVTS

-187 KATKPESKS
+187 RAINSIPESKN
-196 NKNNK
+196 NKNSK
-201 DLNNIDAVDHLI
+201 DHNNIDAVDHLI

-218 KIVQQQSETLRDLEE
+218 KIVQQQSDALSNLSE
-233 SLRDIKAKL
+233 SLRDIKNKL
-242 DESNKNTDTEEKP
+242 DGFDRNTDTEEKP
-255 DKIIEEVASE
+255 DKIIEEIASE
-265 PLEKVDDTEIS
+265 PVEKVDDTEIS

-291 KPAASKETEIEKV
+291 KPATSKPDDEKDAVEASK
-304 EKPATEESKATV
+304 A
-316 EDERPSMDDTK
+316 
-327 PAFDDENAAIDFSKE
+327 DDEKDTIDLSKE

-354 IRCMKICNKVYE
+354 IRCVKICDKVYE

-386 LCTATDLVDKIR
+386 LCTANELVDKIR
-398 ILHFTPGGYYRRS
+398 VLHITPGGSYRRS
-411 IYIYKYSI
+411 IYIDKCSI

-437 LGAAGLK
+437 LGIAGLK

>member
-1 MKLVDIQKLLS
+1 MKLADIQKLLS

-35 GYNPYDKRAFVVKE
+35 GYNPYDKRAFVIKE
-49 NLDIAVYKGVQVVL
+49 NLDITIYKGVQVVL
-63 RIVLKDNSKTNLGS
+63 RVVLKDNNKVNLGS

-128 AELEV
+128 AELQV

-147 RNNIPKTKAS
+147 KNNIKKAS
-157 SSLIDKSSKVTR
+157 KTSSGLIDKSSKVTS

-187 KATKPESKS
+187 RAINSIPESKN
-196 NKNNK
+196 NKNSK
-201 DLNNIDAVDHLI
+201 DPNNIDAVDHLI

-218 KIVQQQSETLRDLEE
+218 KIVQQQSDALSNLEE
-233 SLRDIKAKL
+233 SLRDIKNKL
-242 DESNKNTDTEEKP
+242 DGFDRNTDTEEKP
-255 DKIIEEVASE
+255 DKIIEEIASE
-265 PLEKVDDTEIS
+265 PVEKVDDTEIS
-276 IDEIIDKPIKISRVE
+276 IDEIIDKPIKINRVE
-291 KPAASKETEIEKV
+291 KPATSKPDESKDAVEASKTTLDNEKQ
-304 EKPATEESKATV
+304 S
-316 EDERPSMDDTK
+316 
-327 PAFDDENAAIDFSKE
+327 IDLSKE

-354 IRCMKICNKVYE
+354 IRCIKICDKVYE

-386 LCTATDLVDKIR
+386 LCTATELVDRIR
-398 ILHFTPGGYYRRS
+398 ILHFTLGGQYRRS
-411 IYIYKYSI
+411 IYIDKYSI
-419 EITVVRCY
+419 EISRITCY

-437 LGAAGLK
+437 LGIAGLK

>member
-1 MKLVDIQKLLS
+1 MKLADIQKLLS

-35 GYNPYDKRAFVVKE
+35 GYNPYDKRAFVIKE
-49 NLDIAVYKGVQVVL
+49 NLDITIYKGVQVVL
-63 RIVLKDNSKTNLGS
+63 RVVLKDNNKVNLGS

-99 FNAEKATEEDFQDF
+99 FNAERATEEDFQDF

-128 AELEV
+128 AELQV

-147 RNNIPKTKAS
+147 KNNIPKKASKTS
-157 SSLIDKSSKVTR
+157 SSLIDKSSKVTS

-187 KATKPESKS
+187 RAINSIPESKN
-196 NKNNK
+196 NKNSK
-201 DLNNIDAVDHLI
+201 DPNNIDAVDHLI

-218 KIVQQQSETLRDLEE
+218 KIVQQQSDALSNLEE
-233 SLRDIKAKL
+233 SLRDIRNKL
-242 DESNKNTDTEEKP
+242 DGFDRNTDTEEKP
-255 DKIIEEVASE
+255 DKIIEEIASE

-276 IDEIIDKPIKISRVE
+276 IDEIIDKPIKINRVE
-291 KPAASKETEIEKV
+291 KPATSKPDDEKDAV
-304 EKPATEESKATV
+304 EASKATLDN
-316 EDERPSMDDTK
+316 EKD
-327 PAFDDENAAIDFSKE
+327 AIDLSKE

-354 IRCMKICNKVYE
+354 IRCMKICDKVYE

-374 IATLVEYVLDNN
+374 IATLVEYLLDNN
-386 LCTATDLVDKIR
+386 LCTATELVDRIR
-398 ILHFTPGGYYRRS
+398 ILHFTLGGQYRRS
-411 IYIYKYSI
+411 IYIDKYSI
-419 EITVVRCY
+419 EISRITCY

-437 LGAAGLK
+437 LGIAGLK

>member
-1 MKLVDIQKLLS
+1 MKLADIQKLLS

-35 GYNPYDKRAFVVKE
+35 GYNPYDKRAFVIKE
-49 NLDIAVYKGVQVVL
+49 NLDITIYKGVQVVL
-63 RIVLKDNSKTNLGS
+63 RVVLKDNNKVNLGS

-93 KKLRCS
+93 KKLGCS
-99 FNAEKATEEDFQDF
+99 FNAEKATEADFQDF

-128 AELEV
+128 AELQV

-147 RNNIPKTKAS
+147 KNNIKKAS
-157 SSLIDKSSKVTR
+157 KTSSGLIDKSSKVTS

-187 KATKPESKS
+187 RAINSIPESKN
-196 NKNNK
+196 NKNSK
-201 DLNNIDAVDHLI
+201 DPNNIDAVDHLI

-218 KIVQQQSETLRDLEE
+218 KIVQQQSDALSNLEE
-233 SLRDIKAKL
+233 SLRDIRNKL
-242 DESNKNTDTEEKP
+242 DGFDRNTDTEEKP
-255 DKIIEEVASE
+255 DKIIEEIASE

-276 IDEIIDKPIKISRVE
+276 IDEIIDKPIKINRVE
-291 KPAASKETEIEKV
+291 KPAVGTSKADDEKDAV
-304 EKPATEESKATV
+304 EASKATLDN
-316 EDERPSMDDTK
+316 EKQS
-327 PAFDDENAAIDFSKE
+327 IDLSKE

-354 IRCMKICNKVYE
+354 IRCIKICDKVYE

-374 IATLVEYVLDNN
+374 IATLVEYLLDNN
-386 LCTATDLVDKIR
+386 LCTATELVDKIR
-398 ILHFTPGGYYRRS
+398 ILHFTLGGQYRRS
-411 IYIYKYSI
+411 IYIDKYSI
-419 EITVVRCY
+419 EISRITCY

-437 LGAAGLK
+437 LGIAGLK

>member
-35 GYNPYDKRAFVVKE
+35 GYNPYDKRAFVIKE
-49 NLDIAVYKGVQVVL
+49 NLDIAIYKGVQVVL
-63 RIVLKDNSKTNLGS
+63 RVVLKDNNKVNLGS

-99 FNAEKATEEDFQDF
+99 FNAEKATEADFQDF

-128 AELEV
+128 AELAV

-147 RNNIPKTKAS
+147 KNVPKTKAS

-187 KATKPESKS
+187 RATKPESKG

-201 DLNNIDAVDHLI
+201 DLNNLDAVDHLI

-218 KIVQQQSETLRDLEE
+218 KIVQQQSDILSDLSE
-233 SLRDIKAKL
+233 SLRDIKNKM

-255 DKIIEEVASE
+255 DKIIEEVAAE
-265 PLEKVDDTEIS
+265 PIEKADDTEIS
-276 IDEIIDKPIKISRVE
+276 IDEIIDKPIKISKIE
-291 KPAASKETEIEKV
+291 KPAASKATEIEKPEV
-304 EKPATEESKATV
+304 EASKDLEELSIETE
-316 EDERPSMDDTK
+316 
-327 PAFDDENAAIDFSKE
+327 NAIDFSKE
-342 YIYNEVDAQGYK
+342 YIYNKVDAQGYK
-354 IRCMKICNKVYE
+354 IRSMKICGKVYE
-366 QKMGVMRA
+366 QKMGVVRA

-386 LCTATDLVDKIR
+386 FCTATDLVDKLR
-398 ILHFTPGGYYRRS
+398 VLHFTPGGYYRRS

-419 EITVVRCY
+419 EISRFRCY
-427 SDFKRIVGRI
+427 SDFKKIATKI
-437 LGAAGLK
+437 LAAAGLK
-444 DSDLILKF
+444 DSDLMIKF
-452 QEQA
+452 QDQV

>member
-1 MKLVDIQKLLS
+1 MKLADIQKLLS

-35 GYNPYDKRAFVVKE
+35 GYNPYDKRAFVIKE
-49 NLDIAVYKGVQVVL
+49 NLDITIYKGVQVVL
-63 RIVLKDNSKTNLGS
+63 RVVLKDNNKVNLGS

-128 AELEV
+128 AELQV

-147 RNNIPKTKAS
+147 KNKIPKKAS
-157 SSLIDKSSKVTR
+157 KTSSGLIDKSSKVTS

-187 KATKPESKS
+187 RAINSIPESKN
-196 NKNNK
+196 NKNSK

-218 KIVQQQSETLRDLEE
+218 KIVQQQSDALNSLEE
-233 SLRDIKAKL
+233 SLRDIKNKL
-242 DESNKNTDTEEKP
+242 DGFDRNTDTDTEEKP
-255 DKIIEEVASE
+255 DKILEEIASE
-265 PLEKVDDTEIS
+265 PVEKVDDTEIS
-276 IDEIIDKPIKISRVE
+276 IDEIIDKPIKINRV
-291 KPAASKETEIEKV
+291 ASK
-304 EKPATEESKATV
+304 A
-316 EDERPSMDDTK
+316 
-327 PAFDDENAAIDFSKE
+327 DDEKDAVEASKTTLDNEKDAIDLSKE
-342 YIYNEVDAQGYK
+342 YTYNEVDAQGYK

-374 IATLVEYVLDNN
+374 IATLVEYLLDNN
-386 LCTATDLVDKIR
+386 LCTATELVDRIR
-398 ILHFTPGGYYRRS
+398 ILHFTLGGYYRRS
-411 IYIYKYSI
+411 IYIDKYSI
-419 EITVVRCY
+419 EISRITCY

-437 LGAAGLK
+437 LGIAGLK
-444 DSDLILKF
+444 DSDLMLKF
-452 QEQA
+452 

>member
-1 MKLVDIQKLLS
+1 MKLADIQKLLS

-35 GYNPYDKRAFVVKE
+35 GYNPYDKRAFVIKE
-49 NLDIAVYKGVQVVL
+49 NLDITIYKGVQVVL
-63 RIVLKDNSKTNLGS
+63 RVVLKDNSKVNLGS

-147 RNNIPKTKAS
+147 KNNIPKKAS
-157 SSLIDKSSKVTR
+157 KTSSGLIDKSSKVTS

-187 KATKPESKS
+187 RAINSIPESKN
-196 NKNNK
+196 NKNSK
-201 DLNNIDAVDHLI
+201 DPNNIDAVDHLI

-218 KIVQQQSETLRDLEE
+218 KIVQQQSDALSNLEE
-233 SLRDIKAKL
+233 SLRDIRNKL
-242 DESNKNTDTEEKP
+242 DGFDRNTDTEEKP
-255 DKIIEEVASE
+255 DKIIEEIASE

-276 IDEIIDKPIKISRVE
+276 IDEIIDKPIKINRVE
-291 KPAASKETEIEKV
+291 KPAVGTSKADDEKDAV
-304 EKPATEESKATV
+304 EASKATLDN
-316 EDERPSMDDTK
+316 EKQS
-327 PAFDDENAAIDFSKE
+327 IDLSKE

-354 IRCMKICNKVYE
+354 IRCMKICDKVYE

-374 IATLVEYVLDNN
+374 IATLVEYLLDNN
-386 LCTATDLVDKIR
+386 LCTATELVDRIR
-398 ILHFTPGGYYRRS
+398 ILHFTLGGQYRRS
-411 IYIYKYSI
+411 IYIDKYSI
-419 EITVVRCY
+419 EISRITCY

-437 LGAAGLK
+437 LGIAGLK

>member
-1 MKLVDIQKLLS
+1 
-12 LPVDYS
+12 
-18 DRQDRLYR
+18 
-26 LVFPMFLAL
+26 MFLAL
-35 GYNPYDKRAFVVKE
+35 GYNPYDKRAFVIKE

-63 RIVLKDNSKTNLGS
+63 RVVLKDNSKINLGS
-77 GLTCITDGKVY
+77 SLTCITDGKVY

-113 KNKLGYDNIEAYWDK
+113 KNKLGYNNIEAYWDK

-147 RNNIPKTKAS
+147 KNNVPKTKAS

-187 KATKPESKS
+187 KATKPESES

-201 DLNNIDAVDHLI
+201 DLNSIDAVDHLI

-218 KIVQQQSETLRDLEE
+218 KIVQQQSETLSNLEE
-233 SLRDIKAKL
+233 SLRDIKNKL
-242 DESNKNTDTEEKP
+242 DMSKKEDTEEKP
-255 DKIIEEVASE
+255 EKIIEEVASE
-265 PLEKVDDTEIS
+265 PIEKVDDTEIS
-276 IDEIIDKPIKISRVE
+276 IDEIIDKPIKINRVE
-291 KPAASKETEIEKV
+291 KLAASKATEIEKA
-304 EKPATEESKATV
+304 ATEASKVSETTI
-316 EDERPSMDDTK
+316 EPTKDT
-327 PAFDDENAAIDFSKE
+327 IDFSKE
-342 YIYNEVDAQGYK
+342 YIYNEIDAQGYK
-354 IRCMKICNKVYE
+354 IRSMKICDKVYE
-366 QKMGVMRA
+366 QKMGVVRA

-386 LCTATDLVDKIR
+386 LCTATELVDKIR

-419 EITVVRCY
+419 EISRFRCY
-427 SDFKRIVGRI
+427 SDFKKIASKI
-437 LGAAGLK
+437 LLVAGLK
-444 DSDLILKF
+444 DSDLMIKF
-452 QEQA
+452 HEQA

>member
-1 MKLVDIQKLLS
+1 MKLADIQKLLS

-35 GYNPYDKRAFVVKE
+35 GYNPYDKRAFVIKE
-49 NLDIAVYKGVQVVL
+49 NLDITIYKGVQVVL
-63 RIVLKDNSKTNLGS
+63 RVVLKDNNKVNLGS

-128 AELEV
+128 AELQV

-147 RNNIPKTKAS
+147 KNNIKKAS
-157 SSLIDKSSKVTR
+157 KTSSGLIDKSSKVTS

-187 KATKPESKS
+187 RAINSIPESKN
-196 NKNNK
+196 NKNSK
-201 DLNNIDAVDHLI
+201 DPNNIDAVDHLI

-218 KIVQQQSETLRDLEE
+218 KIVQQQSDALSNLEE
-233 SLRDIKAKL
+233 SLRDIRNKL
-242 DESNKNTDTEEKP
+242 DGFDRNTDTEEKP
-255 DKIIEEVASE
+255 DKIIEEIASE

-276 IDEIIDKPIKISRVE
+276 IDEIIDKPIKINRVE
-291 KPAASKETEIEKV
+291 KPATSKPDESKDAVEASKTTLDNEK
-304 EKPATEESKATV
+304 
-316 EDERPSMDDTK
+316 D
-327 PAFDDENAAIDFSKE
+327 AIDLSKE

-354 IRCMKICNKVYE
+354 IRCMKICDKVYE

-374 IATLVEYVLDNN
+374 IATLVEYLLDNN
-386 LCTATDLVDKIR
+386 LCTATELVDRIR
-398 ILHFTPGGYYRRS
+398 ILHFTLGGQYRRS
-411 IYIYKYSI
+411 IYIDKYSI
-419 EITVVRCY
+419 EISRITCY

-437 LGAAGLK
+437 LGIAGLK

>member
-1 MKLVDIQKLLS
+1 MKLADIQKLLS

-35 GYNPYDKRAFVVKE
+35 GYNPYDKRAFVIKE
-49 NLDIAVYKGVQVVL
+49 NLDITIYKGVQVVL
-63 RIVLKDNSKTNLGS
+63 RVVLKDNNKVNLGS

-93 KKLRCS
+93 KKLRYS
-99 FNAEKATEEDFQDF
+99 FNAEKATEKDFQDF

-147 RNNIPKTKAS
+147 KNNIPKKAS
-157 SSLIDKSSKVTR
+157 KTSSGLIDKSSKVTS

-187 KATKPESKS
+187 RAINSIPESKN
-196 NKNNK
+196 NKNSK
-201 DLNNIDAVDHLI
+201 DPNNIDAVDHLI

-218 KIVQQQSETLRDLEE
+218 KIVQQQSDALSNLSE
-233 SLRDIKAKL
+233 SLRDIKNKL
-242 DESNKNTDTEEKP
+242 DSFDRNTDTEEKP
-255 DKIIEEVASE
+255 DKIIEEIASE
-265 PLEKVDDTEIS
+265 PVEKVDDTEIS
-276 IDEIIDKPIKISRVE
+276 IDEIIDKPIKINRVE
-291 KPAASKETEIEKV
+291 KLATSKPDDEKDAVEASKT
-304 EKPATEESKATV
+304 TL
-316 EDERPSMDDTK
+316 
-327 PAFDDENAAIDFSKE
+327 DDEKDAIDLSKE

-354 IRCMKICNKVYE
+354 IRYMKICDKVYE
-366 QKMGVMRA
+366 QKMGIMRA

-386 LCTATDLVDKIR
+386 LCTATELVDKIR
-398 ILHFTPGGYYRRS
+398 ILHFTIGRQYRRS
-411 IYIYKYSI
+411 IYIDKYSI
-419 EITVVRCY
+419 EISRITCY
-427 SDFKRIVGRI
+427 SDFKRIVGRM
-437 LGAAGLK
+437 LGIAGLK
-444 DSDLILKF
+444 DSDLMLKF
-452 QEQA
+452 QEQT

>member
-1 MKLVDIQKLLS
+1 MKLADIQKLLS

-35 GYNPYDKRAFVVKE
+35 GYNPYDKRAFVIKE
-49 NLDIAVYKGVQVVL
+49 NLDITIYKGVQVVL
-63 RIVLKDNSKTNLGS
+63 RVVLKDNSKVNLGS

-93 KKLRCS
+93 KKLRYS

-128 AELEV
+128 AELQV

-147 RNNIPKTKAS
+147 KNNIPKKAS
-157 SSLIDKSSKVTR
+157 KTSSGLIDKSSKVTS

-187 KATKPESKS
+187 RAINSIPQSKN

-201 DLNNIDAVDHLI
+201 DPNNIDAVDHLI

-218 KIVQQQSETLRDLEE
+218 KIVQQQSDALSNLSE
-233 SLRDIKAKL
+233 SLRDIKNKL
-242 DESNKNTDTEEKP
+242 DGFDRNTDTEEKP
-255 DKIIEEVASE
+255 DKIIEEIASE

-276 IDEIIDKPIKISRVE
+276 IDEIIDKPIKINRVE
-291 KPAASKETEIEKV
+291 KPATSKADDEKDAVEASKADAEK
-304 EKPATEESKATV
+304 
-316 EDERPSMDDTK
+316 D
-327 PAFDDENAAIDFSKE
+327 AIDLSKE

-354 IRCMKICNKVYE
+354 IRCMKICDKVYE

-374 IATLVEYVLDNN
+374 IATLVEYMLDNN
-386 LCTATDLVDKIR
+386 LCTATELVDKIR
-398 ILHFTPGGYYRRS
+398 ILHFTLGRQYRRS
-411 IYIYKYSI
+411 IYIDKYSI
-419 EITVVRCY
+419 EISRITCY

-437 LGAAGLK
+437 LGIAGLK

-452 QEQA
+452 

>member
-1 MKLVDIQKLLS
+1 MKLADIQKLLS

-35 GYNPYDKRAFVVKE
+35 GYNPYDKRAFVIKE
-49 NLDIAVYKGVQVVL
+49 NLDITIYKGVQVVL
-63 RIVLKDNSKTNLGS
+63 RVVLKDNNKVNLGS

-128 AELEV
+128 AELQV

-147 RNNIPKTKAS
+147 KNNIKKAS
-157 SSLIDKSSKVTR
+157 KTSSGLIDKSSKVTS

-187 KATKPESKS
+187 RAINSIPESKN
-196 NKNNK
+196 NKNSK
-201 DLNNIDAVDHLI
+201 DPNNIDAVDHLI

-218 KIVQQQSETLRDLEE
+218 KIVQQQSDALSNLEE
-233 SLRDIKAKL
+233 SLRDIKNKL
-242 DESNKNTDTEEKP
+242 DGFDRNTDTEEKP
-255 DKIIEEVASE
+255 DKIIEEIASE
-265 PLEKVDDTEIS
+265 PVEKVDDTEIS
-276 IDEIIDKPIKISRVE
+276 IDEIIDKPIKINRVE
-291 KPAASKETEIEKV
+291 KPATSKPDESKDAVEASKTTLDNEKQ
-304 EKPATEESKATV
+304 S
-316 EDERPSMDDTK
+316 
-327 PAFDDENAAIDFSKE
+327 IDLSKE

-354 IRCMKICNKVYE
+354 IRCMKICDKVYE

-374 IATLVEYVLDNN
+374 IATLVEYLLDNN
-386 LCTATDLVDKIR
+386 LCTATELVDRIR
-398 ILHFTPGGYYRRS
+398 ILHFTLGGQYRRS
-411 IYIYKYSI
+411 IYIDKYSI
-419 EITVVRCY
+419 EISRITCY

-437 LGAAGLK
+437 LGIAGLK

>member
-1 MKLVDIQKLLS
+1 MKLADIQKLLS

-35 GYNPYDKRAFVVKE
+35 GYNPYDKRAFVIKE
-49 NLDIAVYKGVQVVL
+49 NLDITIYKGVQVVL
-63 RIVLKDNSKTNLGS
+63 RVVLKDNNKVNLGS

-128 AELEV
+128 AELQV

-147 RNNIPKTKAS
+147 KNNIKKAS
-157 SSLIDKSSKVTR
+157 KTSSGLIDKSSKVTS

-187 KATKPESKS
+187 RAINSIPESKN
-196 NKNNK
+196 NKNSK
-201 DLNNIDAVDHLI
+201 DPNNIDAVDHLI

-218 KIVQQQSETLRDLEE
+218 KIVQQQSDALSNLEE
-233 SLRDIKAKL
+233 SLRDIKNKL
-242 DESNKNTDTEEKP
+242 DGFDINTDTEEKP
-255 DKIIEEVASE
+255 DKIIEEIASE
-265 PLEKVDDTEIS
+265 PVEKVDDTEIS
-276 IDEIIDKPIKISRVE
+276 IDEIIDKPIKINRVE
-291 KPAASKETEIEKV
+291 KPATSKPDESKDAVEASKTTLDNEKQ
-304 EKPATEESKATV
+304 S
-316 EDERPSMDDTK
+316 
-327 PAFDDENAAIDFSKE
+327 IDLSKE

-354 IRCMKICNKVYE
+354 IRCMKICDKVYE

-374 IATLVEYVLDNN
+374 IATLVEYLLDNN
-386 LCTATDLVDKIR
+386 LCTATELVDRIR
-398 ILHFTPGGYYRRS
+398 ILHFTLGGQYRRS
-411 IYIYKYSI
+411 IYIDKYSI
-419 EITVVRCY
+419 EISRITCY

-437 LGAAGLK
+437 LGIAGLK